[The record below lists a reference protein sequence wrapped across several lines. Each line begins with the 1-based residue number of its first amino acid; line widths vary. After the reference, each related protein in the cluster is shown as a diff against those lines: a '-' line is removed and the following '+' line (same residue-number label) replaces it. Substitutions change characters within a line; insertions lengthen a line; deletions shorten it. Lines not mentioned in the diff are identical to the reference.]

1 MRAQVAAKREP
12 SDQAQLAVSKAAQ
25 RATRPQSSPGK
36 PTPAAPPRSPRVPA
50 KEPPAPPPLPDFLA
64 SRVTLL
70 ASQPPAEAMKLS
82 PRLMPYRPTSA
93 QPTASPRVQDERQLM
108 PPTLVSTPIKDT
120 PAVAVSAEGDT
131 SKGKYGGSLAAARR
145 MSADAIGSEK
155 HLAEARQRADSD
167 VASGTAITSAQPT
180 ARSHAAMA
188 CIGWGE
194 ARRVALFGGVEP
206 HGKLAPGVLHL
217 FDPLNL
223 LWSTPPVR
231 GRGPTQR
238 GGATAS
244 ALGACR
250 TLFFGGLSH
259 NGGEADAFLLH
270 MRVAQRRLPG
280 RKVTMA
286 LTHTHPHSPT
296 LTHTHPHS
304 PYPP

>member
-1 MRAQVAAKREP
+1 M
-12 SDQAQLAVSKAAQ
+12 
-25 RATRPQSSPGK
+25 
-36 PTPAAPPRSPRVPA
+36 PA
-50 KEPPAPPPLPDFLA
+50 KEPPPPPPLPDFLA

-70 ASQPPAEAMKLS
+70 ASQPPAESMKLS
-82 PRLMPYRPTSA
+82 PRLMPYRPASA
-93 QPTASPRVQDERQLM
+93 QPTASPRAQDERQLP
-108 PPTLVSTPIKDT
+108 PPTLVSTPIQNT
-120 PAVAVSAEGDT
+120 PAVAVAAKGDQ

-145 MSADAIGSEK
+145 MSADAIGSER
-155 HLAEARQRADSD
+155 HLLETRQRADSD
-167 VASGTAITSAQPT
+167 VASGTALTSAQPT